1 MPLVEHRERLV
12 CGVRTWAA
20 ADIDRIERVR
30 KDFDTRKIG

>member
-12 CGVRTWAA
+12 CGVRTWAETN
-20 ADIDRIERVR
+20 IDRIERGR